1 MISFTRT
8 SRGRLPSIREIR
20 PYGFRLAD
28 RRWYLIGYVE
38 EYGEVR
44 VYGLDRIIDI
54 DITERKFEF
63 PEDFNLDTYF
73 EGCCGVIR
81 QGDIQKVR
89 IKVTNNQQKYV
100 DSLPLHESQ
109 RMIERNDEK
118 DYAIF
123 EYHVRPTMDFLMKI
137 LAYGDSM
144 EVIEPLQFRNKVAD
158 TALKMEYKY
167 FIHLEEEEL
176 AYKWPDEL

>member
-20 PYGFRLAD
+20 PYGLRLAD

-38 EYGEVR
+38 EYEEVR

-81 QGDIQKVR
+81 QGEIQKVR
-89 IKVTNNQQKYV
+89 IKVTDNQQKYV

-118 DYAIF
+118 NYAIF
-123 EYHVRPTMDFLMKI
+123 EYYVKPAMDFTMKI
-137 LAYGDSM
+137 LSYGASI
-144 EVIEPLQFRNKVAD
+144 EVIEPMGYRRKIADIAEKMSKV
-158 TALKMEYKY
+158 YG
-167 FIHLEEEEL
+167 INQ
-176 AYKWPDEL
+176 